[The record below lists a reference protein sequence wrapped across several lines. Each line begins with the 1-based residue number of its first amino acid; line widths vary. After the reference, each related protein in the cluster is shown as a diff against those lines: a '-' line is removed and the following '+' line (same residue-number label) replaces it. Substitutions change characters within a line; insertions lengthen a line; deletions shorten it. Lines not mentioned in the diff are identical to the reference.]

1 MAPSRALIGGV
12 ISVTLMIF
20 SIYNFT
26 LDNVSSTKAWSYL
39 LLTPLPL
46 AFAFSPKM
54 NIKNT
59 NKKDE
64 YDWEDESEEVNT
76 ENKGPIESGYDMPI
90 L

>member
-1 MAPSRALIGGV
+1 
-12 ISVTLMIF
+12 
-20 SIYNFT
+20 
-26 LDNVSSTKAWSYL
+26 
-39 LLTPLPL
+39 
-46 AFAFSPKM
+46 M

-76 ENKGPIESGYDMPI
+76 ENKDPIESGYDMPI